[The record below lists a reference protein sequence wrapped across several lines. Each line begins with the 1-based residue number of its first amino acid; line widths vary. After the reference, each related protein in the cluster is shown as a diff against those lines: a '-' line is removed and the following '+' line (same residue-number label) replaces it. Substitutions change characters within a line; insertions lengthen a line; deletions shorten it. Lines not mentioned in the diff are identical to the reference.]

1 MTQEKNILDPIV
13 LTQLRQA
20 LTSWQEQELATF
32 TARQPES
39 KQEYRSACI
48 WSSSDL
54 PSLKCVGGV
63 ERRIDAL

>member
-39 KQEYRSACI
+39 KQEYRSA
-48 WSSSDL
+48 SGL
-54 PSLKCVGGV
+54 LL
-63 ERRIDAL
+63 ERVYTALDAADTLEAGKIT